1 MRRSAARDRSARH
14 DVKEGVTCVIP
25 AYNASR
31 SLSAV
36 VQQVRNSV
44 QEIEVIAV
52 DDGSTDDTGEIA
64 RRTCDRVI
72 AFSSNR
78 GKGAALRAGF
88 AAALETPSRA
98 VVTIDAD
105 GQHDAAAIPALIAAL
120 ERSDM
125 SIGVRSRSAGDM
137 PFRRRFANAVS
148 SAAIQAVVGAPVPDS
163 QSGFRAMR
171 RRVVEDVWD
180 AASGDR
186 YEYET
191 EFIILA
197 ALAGFTISAVPV
209 PTIYGDETSHFRAL
223 ADSAR
228 VVRAIWRNR
237 AVRKGRRRPRA

>member
-1 MRRSAARDRSARH
+1 MTEDAI
-14 DVKEGVTCVIP
+14 CVIP
-25 AYNASR
+25 AYNSAR

-44 QEIEVIAV
+44 QQISVIAV
-52 DDGSTDDTGEIA
+52 DDGSTDGTGEIA

-72 AFSSNR
+72 TFSSNR

-88 AAALETPSRA
+88 AAALETVGRV

-105 GQHDAAAIPALIAAL
+105 GQHDGAAITALIAAL
-120 ERSDM
+120 EHSDM
-125 SIGVRSRSAGDM
+125 SIGVRSRSGGGM

-148 SAAIQAVVGAPVPDS
+148 SAAIQAVVGAPIPDS

-171 RRVVEDVWD
+171 RRVVEDVW
-180 AASGDR
+180 AVASGDR

-197 ALAGFTISAVPV
+197 ALAGFTIAAVPV
-209 PTIYGDETSHFRAL
+209 RTIYGDETSHFRAL
-223 ADSAR
+223 SDSAR

-237 AVRKGRRRPRA
+237 AVREGRRRPRT